1 VPADPAL
8 RRAHALLGLAFAADQ
23 VVSLKDWRETLRE
36 RAGQVWTDLRWHLL
50 VAERRGR
57 VVGMASG
64 TYLGSVNV
72 GMVGYL
78 VLRPS
83 ARRLGIGSRL
93 RRRLRECFERDA
105 ERIGRAPLTAIVG
118 EVEPDNP
125 WLMRLV
131 AAERA
136 LALDIPYAQ
145 PSLAPGASP
154 VQLVLYYQSLRGRI
168 TSVPAPVLRRLLYA
182 IWRRIYRVPR
192 PLTHP
197 AFRRMLR
204 ALRDRRRV
212 GRWRPR

>member
-1 VPADPAL
+1 MPGDPAL
-8 RRAHALLGLAFAADQ
+8 RRAHALLRLAFAPDQ
-23 VVSLKDWRETLRE
+23 VVPLKDWRETVRE
-36 RAGQVWTDLRWHLL
+36 RAGRVWTDLRWHLL

-93 RRRLRECFERDA
+93 RRRLRELFERDA
-105 ERIGRAPLTAIVG
+105 DRLGRAPLAAIVG
-118 EVEPDNP
+118 EVEADNP
-125 WLMRLV
+125 WLARLV
-131 AAERA
+131 ASERA

-145 PSLAPGASP
+145 PSLEPGTGTVP
-154 VQLVLYYQSLRGRI
+154 LVLYYQPLGRRI
-168 TSVPAPVLRRLLYA
+168 TSVPAPMLRRLLYA
-182 IWRRIYRVPR
+182 IWRRIYRVSR
-192 PLTHP
+192 PLAHS

-204 ALRDRRRV
+204 ALQRRRHV
-212 GRWRPR
+212 GGRPPG